1 MDNPAEV
8 QNDLC
13 LVTGADEVLVDTGG
27 TVNKN
32 TFTFTPDMTGEYYV
46 FVLNKKV
53 KNVKADLPSGSKS
66 FGNVDRGYLLELGTL
81 SPGYEVKL
89 TADEAGEQLN
99 AIAYRFS
106 EDAMIQVYDRLNRM
120 PMHLTSW
127 KDTKL
132 SGTVTADRGWNALH
146 IDPLREGLDCEGR
159 RAEGGDEESVRR
171 IPCHRCG
178 LRGPC
183 DRFFLFPGG
192 IKAWAS

>member
-1 MDNPAEV
+1 MAFSCSPASSAVSFTSYPAEV

-81 SPGYEVKL
+81 SPG
-89 TADEAGEQLN
+89 
-99 AIAYRFS
+99 S
-106 EDAMIQVYDRLNRM
+106 M
-120 PMHLTSW
+120 
-127 KDTKL
+127 
-132 SGTVTADRGWNALH
+132 
-146 IDPLREGLDCEGR
+146 
-159 RAEGGDEESVRR
+159 
-171 IPCHRCG
+171 
-178 LRGPC
+178 
-183 DRFFLFPGG
+183 
-192 IKAWAS
+192 